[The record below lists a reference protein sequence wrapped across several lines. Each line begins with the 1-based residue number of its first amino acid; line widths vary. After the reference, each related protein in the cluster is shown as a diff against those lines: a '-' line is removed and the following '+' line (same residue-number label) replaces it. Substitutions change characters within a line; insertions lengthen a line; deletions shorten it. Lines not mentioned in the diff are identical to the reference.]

1 MSILKKSIIASA
13 ALALPLAVSANS
25 KIERMMKDPSLANG
39 YNSLVITLDIV
50 TLLWI
55 RSTKVTLVA

>member
-25 KIERMMKDPSLANG
+25 KLEKMMKDPGPMGTTVWRL
-39 YNSLVITLDIV
+39 
-50 TLLWI
+50 
-55 RSTKVTLVA
+55 